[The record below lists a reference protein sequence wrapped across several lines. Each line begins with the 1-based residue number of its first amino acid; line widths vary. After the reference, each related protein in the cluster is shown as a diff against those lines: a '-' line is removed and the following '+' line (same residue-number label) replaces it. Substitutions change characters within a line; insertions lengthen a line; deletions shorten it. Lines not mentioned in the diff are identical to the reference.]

1 MRKYETPEID
11 LACNPV
17 WLKDAKTVLVT
28 LISTGGTWLKTFSTK
43 DGTLK
48 VNKDLGHMI
57 LRVTQEDTAQAP
69 DNTIACGMVNVLTES
84 GARFSSDPFK
94 IPIMWNAFDEVIED
108 V

>member
-1 MRKYETPEID
+1 MRKFETPEID
-11 LACNPV
+11 LVCNPV

-48 VNKDLGHMI
+48 IDKETGHMV
-57 LRVTQEDTAQAP
+57 LTVTQEDTAQAP
-69 DNTIACGMVNVLTES
+69 ENTIAHGMVNVLTEA

-94 IPIMWNAFDEVIED
+94 IPIMWNAYDEVIEND
-108 V
+108 